1 MTQRYFEV
9 DPPITKIIA
18 SGKRIDQGVHPPAR
32 LAGNKIH
39 LYEVLFLCLNCL
51 MQKKISLLE
60 LFLTFVKIGLI
71 LIGGGYVIL
80 PILQSEMV
88 EKKSWI
94 TEDELVEF
102 YALSQSLSGFIA
114 INISIFIGYK
124 LRGKSGAVV
133 SVLGLIF
140 FAFWIIVG
148 LASILST
155 LTTNT
160 YVQGAF
166 WGVEIAVIIL
176 ILSSLREMWT
186 KAMISKFSYIV
197 YLFACS
203 LMIFTKLSPAL
214 VILITVVVGL
224 LYKILN
230 RKKEEVTDER

>member
-1 MTQRYFEV
+1 
-9 DPPITKIIA
+9 
-18 SGKRIDQGVHPPAR
+18 
-32 LAGNKIH
+32 
-39 LYEVLFLCLNCL
+39 

-230 RKKEEVTDER
+230 RKKEVVTDER